1 MEFSWPLQVAQR
13 LINLSMSV
21 LQNCETLSNARGSP
35 ATIVCF
41 TNCNSPSF
49 RVSASGSSRNKFI
62 DSSCSLTS
70 CCDICD
76 CNNFAK
82 AIGKFCWSLYIL
94 CGISG
99 LSWDYD
105 FRRLN
110 SSITSNTCKHKTG
123 SIDHILHK
131 PTHNKVFPAP
141 GHASSTVSRSGTH
154 RPGIWTCHSPTGK
167 NCSQLILTYSCIF
180 LQLSPKNKLEKISL
194 FWNPGLKFRSK
205 EKQMH
210 CFAFQEDPCSQGYNC
225 YDFMPGIN

>member
-1 MEFSWPLQVAQR
+1 MFNNAQLPLQVAQR
-13 LINLSMSV
+13 LINLSTSV
-21 LQNCETLSNARGSP
+21 LQNCENLSNARGSP

-41 TNCNSPSF
+41 TNFNSPSF
-49 RVSASGSSRNKFI
+49 RVSASGSSRNKFM

-76 CNNFAK
+76 DCNNFAK
-82 AIGKFCWSLYIL
+82 AKGKYCWSLCIL

-123 SIDHILHK
+123 SKDHNINL
-131 PTHNKVFPAP
+131 HNKLFLPA
-141 GHASSTVSRSGTH
+141 HASSTISRSGTH

-180 LQLSPKNKLEKISL
+180 LQLSPKNKLEKKTL
-194 FWNPGLKFRSK
+194 FWNLGLKFRSW

-210 CFAFQEDPCSQGYNC
+210 CFAFQEDPYSQGYNC